1 MEECAMSAKQRNQGS
16 ESAALRPRLKHPVI
30 DSDGHWVE
38 FGPDLMDYLKEVG
51 GTRAAEGF
59 RNRPYE
65 GWHLTVPL
73 KERRER
79 RLDQPVWWGVPTRN
93 TLDRATAMLPKLLYQ
108 RMGDMGM
115 DFAVLYPTAALRIPF
130 IADEETRKATCHAFN
145 RYSAEQF
152 REFSDRLTPVAMIP
166 MYTPEE
172 AIVELEYAV
181 KTLGL
186 KVAMMPSLLRRPIR
200 AAVGPGGEPN
210 PYAQWLDMLALDSEY
225 DYDPVWAKCQELG
238 IVPTF
243 HTVSKG
249 VGTRISPSN
258 AVYNHIGHFGVAGEA
273 ICKALFLG
281 GVTRRFP
288 KLKFAFLEGGVGWA
302 CGLYSDLIG
311 HWKKRNPK
319 ALEDIDP
326 ANLNRE
332 MLAHLFQRYGGK
344 ALADK
349 LERWKLEG
357 ESYSPRTADPNAS
370 LDDFEACAIE
380 RAEQIRDLFIPNFYF
395 GCEAD
400 DAANAWAFNTK
411 ANPYRARLNAVFG
424 SDIGH
429 FDVPDM
435 TKVLTEAWELVDEE
449 LISETDFRD
458 FVFANP
464 VRLWAGNNP
473 DFFKGTVVE
482 QAARA
487 VLAEG

>member
-1 MEECAMSAKQRNQGS
+1 MSISPMSTGRASG
-16 ESAALRPRLKHPVI
+16 SAALRARLKHPVI

-38 FGPDLMDYLKEVG
+38 FGPDLIDYLKEVG

-108 RMGDMGM
+108 RIDQMGM
-115 DFAVLYPTAALRIPF
+115 DFAVLYPTAGLRVPF
-130 IADEETRKATCHAFN
+130 IADEETRKATCRAFN

-152 REFSDRLTPVAMIP
+152 REFSDRLTPAAMIP
-166 MYTPEE
+166 MYTPAE
-172 AIVELEYAV
+172 AMVELEYAAR
-181 KTLGL
+181 TLGL
-186 KVAMMPSLLRRPIR
+186 KAAMMPSLLRRPIR
-200 AAVGPGGEPN
+200 AAVGPGGAPN

-238 IVPTF
+238 VTPTF

-258 AVYNHIGHFGVAGEA
+258 AVYNHIGHFAVAAEA

-288 KLKFAFLEGGVGWA
+288 KLRFAFLEGGVGWA

-326 ANLNRE
+326 VNLNRQ
-332 MLAHLFQRYGGK
+332 MLAQLFLRHGSK

-349 LERWKLEG
+349 LERWKPEA
-357 ESYSPRTADPNAS
+357 EAYSPRTADPGAS
-370 LDDFEACAIE
+370 LDDFAACAIE
-380 RAEQIRDLFIPNFYF
+380 GAEQIRDLFVPNFYF

-400 DAANAWAFNTK
+400 DPANASAFNTR

-435 TKVLTEAWELVDEE
+435 TAVLTEAWELVEHE
-449 LISETDFRD
+449 LISEADFRD

-464 VRLWAGNNP
+464 VRLWAGNHP

-482 QAARA
+482 REARVVLAA
-487 VLAEG
+487 LAEG

>member
-1 MEECAMSAKQRNQGS
+1 MSTNQGS
-16 ESAALRPRLKHPVI
+16 ESAALRGRLSHPVI

-38 FGPDLMDYLKEVG
+38 FGPDLMDYLNEVG
-51 GTRAAEGF
+51 GSRAAEGF
-59 RNRPYE
+59 KNRPYE

-79 RLDQPVWWGVPTRN
+79 RLDQPVWWGVPTKN
-93 TLDRATAMLPKLLYQ
+93 TLDRATSMLPKLLYQ
-108 RMGDMGM
+108 RMGEMGM

-130 IADEETRKATCHAFN
+130 IADEEMRKATCRAFN

-152 REFSDRLTPVAMIP
+152 REFRDRLTPVAMIP
-166 MYTPEE
+166 MYTPAE

-238 IVPTF
+238 VVPTF

-332 MLAHLFQRYGGK
+332 ALAQLFLRHGGK

-349 LERWKLEG
+349 LERWKIEG
-357 ESYSPRTADPNAS
+357 EAYSPRTADPDAS

-400 DAANAWAFNTK
+400 DSANAWAFNTK
-411 ANPYRARLNAVFG
+411 SNPYRARLNAVFG

-435 TKVLTEAWELVDEE
+435 TKVLTEAWELVDEK
-449 LISETDFRD
+449 LISEADFRD

-482 QAARA
+482 REARA
-487 VLAEG
+487 VLTAG

>member
-1 MEECAMSAKQRNQGS
+1 
-16 ESAALRPRLKHPVI
+16 
-30 DSDGHWVE
+30 
-38 FGPDLMDYLKEVG
+38 MDYLKEVG
-51 GTRAAEGF
+51 GSRAADGF
-59 RNRPYE
+59 KNRPYE

-73 KERRER
+73 SERRER
-79 RLDQPVWWGVPTRN
+79 RLDQPIWWGMPTKN
-93 TLDRATAMLPKLLYQ
+93 TLDRATAMLPKLQYQ
-108 RMGDMGM
+108 RMGDLGM
-115 DFAVLYPTAALRIPF
+115 DFAVLYPTAALRVPF
-130 IADEETRKATCHAFN
+130 IADEETRKATCRAFN
-145 RYSAEQF
+145 RYSAEHF
-152 REFSDRLTPVAMIP
+152 REYSDRLTPVATIP
-166 MYTPEE
+166 MYTPDE

-181 KTLGL
+181 RELRL
-186 KVAMMPSLLRRPIR
+186 KVVMMPSLLRRPIR
-200 AAVGPGGEPN
+200 AAAGPGGEPN
-210 PYAQWLDMLALDSEY
+210 PYAQWLDMLGLDSEY

-238 IVPTF
+238 VAPTF

-273 ICKALFLG
+273 VCKALFLG

-332 MLAHLFQRYGGK
+332 MLAHLFQSYGGK
-344 ALADK
+344 ALSDK
-349 LERWKLEG
+349 LERWKPEG
-357 ESYSPRTADPNAS
+357 EAYSPRTADPGAS
-370 LDDFEACAIE
+370 LDDFAACAID
-380 RAEQIRDLFIPNFYF
+380 RAEQVRDLFIPNFYF

-411 ANPYRARLNAVFG
+411 ANPYRARLNAIFG

-435 TKVLTEAWELVDEE
+435 TEVLTEAWELVEHE
-449 LISETDFRD
+449 LISEGDFRD

-482 QAARA
+482 QAART
-487 VLAEG
+487 VLAES